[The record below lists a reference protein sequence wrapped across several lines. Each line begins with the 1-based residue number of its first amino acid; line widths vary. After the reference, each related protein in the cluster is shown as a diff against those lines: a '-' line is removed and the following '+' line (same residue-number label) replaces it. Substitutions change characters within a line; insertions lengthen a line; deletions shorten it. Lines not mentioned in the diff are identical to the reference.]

1 MELNHTVLKSVCFEF
16 AQSAMWERKPTDVAA
31 IQTFANLVYD
41 AAIFHVE
48 FIQSQQRNPDIVTEC
63 VRYLTLKHAIP
74 PMRDDIAFV
83 RNSLEVLIELA
94 CPNQGVSLEQESF
107 FKEILQGISEAR
119 TDAHTT

>member
-1 MELNHTVLKSVCFEF
+1 MELNHTVLKSACFEF
-16 AQSAMWERKPTDVAA
+16 AQSVMWERKPTDVDA

-48 FIQSQQRNPDIVTEC
+48 YIQDQQRNPNIVTEC
-63 VRYLTLKHAIP
+63 VRYLTVKHAIP
-74 PMRDDIAFV
+74 PLRDDIAFV

-94 CPNQGVSLEQESF
+94 CPNQGVSLDQESF

-119 TDAHTT
+119 ADAHTT